1 MSHSHTLSHDHVG
14 DIRPRRSV
22 LYMPA
27 ANERALEKA
36 KTLPADAIIFD
47 LEDAVA
53 PDAKEVARRNAVA
66 AASSGQYG
74 NRELTIRC
82 NGLDT
87 PWGADDIAAAASSG
101 ASAVVIPKVN
111 SVAALDQASALLD
124 AAGAPSSLM
133 IWAMIETPTAI
144 FDVRAIAAHPRVSV
158 LVMGT
163 NDLARELRSALGAAG
178 RHPLVPHLAM
188 ALAAARE
195 AGIAVLDG
203 VYNDVKDLEGFQA
216 ECVQGAEMG
225 FDGKTLIHPGQVPVA
240 NDVWAPTDDEV
251 AQARRVIAAF
261 DDGLAQGLG
270 VITVDGRMIENLHVA
285 NAQRTLA
292 VADAIAALV
301 SDS

>member
-1 MSHSHTLSHDHVG
+1 MSDL
-14 DIRPRRSV
+14 RPRRSV

-53 PDAKEVARRNAVA
+53 PDAKPAARPNAVA
-66 AASSGQYG
+66 AAGSSEYG

-87 PWGADDIAAAASSG
+87 PWGADDLAAAATSG
-101 ASAVVIPKVN
+101 ASAVVIPKVG
-111 SVAALDQASALLD
+111 SVAYLDEISTRLT
-124 AAGAPSSLM
+124 AAGAPESLK

-144 FDVRAIAAHPRVSV
+144 FDVRSIAAHPRVAV

-163 NDLARELRSALGAAG
+163 NDLARELRSSLGAAG
-178 RHPLVPHLAM
+178 RHPLVPHLAT

-195 AGIAVLDG
+195 FGKVILDG
-203 VYNDVKDLEGFQA
+203 VYNDVKDLDGFRA
-216 ECVQGAEMG
+216 ECVQGMEMG
-225 FDGKTLIHPGQVPVA
+225 FDGKTLIHPGQVDIA
-240 NDVWAPTDDEV
+240 NEVWAPSESEV
-251 AQARRVIAAF
+251 EHARKVIAAF
-261 DDGLAQGLG
+261 EEGLAEGRG

-285 NAQRTLA
+285 NAQRVLA
-292 VADAIAALV
+292 VADAIAALG
-301 SDS
+301 